1 MKKIFPILLILV
13 TVLYLTRGF
22 FEPKEKQE
30 AVDMTGAFQTP
41 VRVVTVRGG
50 SLQDEL
56 RFPLDVRAFSEVKVN
71 PTYMGRIEKVLV
83 KEGQS
88 VKKGDK
94 LLKYDG
100 PQEGAEGFFDDLY
113 VRAPIDGVVS
123 VIYRESGMSG
133 EKDMPLISLTA
144 LDPVKAVIDLPNE
157 YITMLGTGMTIV
169 FTVDAYSD
177 KTFSGK
183 LYARR
188 PQVDSVSRTT
198 QVEFLVVN
206 KEHLLL
212 PGMTGTVKIKSAK
225 QSQGLLVP
233 MESILVQN
241 DQGYVYVYRDGKA
254 IQKKITVLQE
264 GVETAVIKGLVSGEQ
279 VLTIK
284 PDTLKDG
291 DPVYVVK

>member
-1 MKKIFPILLILV
+1 
-13 TVLYLTRGF
+13 
-22 FEPKEKQE
+22 
-30 AVDMTGAFQTP
+30 
-41 VRVVTVRGG
+41 
-50 SLQDEL
+50 
-56 RFPLDVRAFSEVKVN
+56 
-71 PTYMGRIEKVLV
+71 
-83 KEGQS
+83 
-88 VKKGDK
+88 
-94 LLKYDG
+94 
-100 PQEGAEGFFDDLY
+100 
-113 VRAPIDGVVS
+113 
-123 VIYRESGMSG
+123 
-133 EKDMPLISLTA
+133 
-144 LDPVKAVIDLPNE
+144 
-157 YITMLGTGMTIV
+157 
-169 FTVDAYSD
+169 
-177 KTFSGK
+177 
-183 LYARR
+183 
-188 PQVDSVSRTT
+188 
-198 QVEFLVVN
+198 VN